1 MDTRL
6 VTHLGLAR
14 ATRDIKDVE
23 QLVVRDVVYRLER
36 DAQADRLLLSRIH
49 GQTGSWHI
57 HGDLAD
63 TSAPTQRWR

>member
-57 HGDLAD
+57 HGDLDD